1 RGGVSGE
8 GGGAGLVM
16 VAGFLN
22 QPIFRVLAMPSI
34 NRLED
39 LRGKSVAV
47 TRVGNADYFAWQTI
61 VERQGW
67 KPDELT
73 FVSAQT
79 VAGQV
84 TMLASGDVQ
93 AIAVSPPNNVLA
105 EQVGAHEILDTVTLN
120 EPEQNNG
127 FAASRKYLA
136 ENRAAALAVTK
147 ASVEAMARW
156 KRDAP
161 FVKEVIRKY
170 LRLGNQRFVDV
181 GYEAYAPV
189 WPEAPYPSREGFA
202 KVIEQ
207 VSTQNPR
214 ARGLMPDMMM
224 DTSLVR

>member
-1 RGGVSGE
+1 
-8 GGGAGLVM
+8 
-16 VAGFLN
+16 
-22 QPIFRVLAMPSI
+22 
-34 NRLED
+34 
-39 LRGKSVAV
+39 
-47 TRVGNADYFAWQTI
+47 
-61 VERQGW
+61 
-67 KPDELT
+67 
-73 FVSAQT
+73 

-105 EQVGAHEILDTVTLN
+105 EQVGGHEILDTVTLN

-127 FAASRKYLA
+127 FAVSRKYLA
-136 ENRAAALAVTK
+136 ENRATVLAVTR

-170 LRLGNQRFVDV
+170 LRLDNQRFVDV
-181 GYEAYAPV
+181 GYEAYAPI

-224 DTSLVR
+224 DTSLVRELEESGFIRQVYGH